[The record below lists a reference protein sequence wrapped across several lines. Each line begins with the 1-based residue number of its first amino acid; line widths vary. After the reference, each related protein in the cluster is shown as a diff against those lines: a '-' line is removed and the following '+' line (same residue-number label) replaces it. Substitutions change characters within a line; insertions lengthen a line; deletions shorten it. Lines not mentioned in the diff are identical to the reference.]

1 MNGIA
6 EARLRVSH
14 LGFVALIAAG
24 LAGCSGDVSRF
35 GESPLSNPYA
45 ARTAQANEA
54 AGSAYR
60 PSPPPVARIEAQQ
73 LPPPPAPQASAVGA
87 PPYAPAPGRAE
98 ITGSIHPA
106 GGMPT
111 GSGWSWEGGTAIT
124 VGQGDTIDSLS
135 SRYGVPA
142 SAIMQ
147 ANHITA
153 SASIQA
159 GQRLVIPRY
168 AGAAPRAAAAT
179 RIATNATMV
188 PTGGQ
193 PAAAAPGVA
202 PRVGPGVHVVAAGE
216 SLSAIAR
223 RYHTPR
229 KAIAKANNLAPD
241 AKVIIGQHLVIP
253 GLKSPAAPAA
263 AAPAP
268 VAAATA
274 PAKPP
279 AATPRKVAEATAAT
293 KPQGAAPAPAATP
306 GAKVATGSASANV
319 RVAAPAAEPTP
330 DAEDG
335 AAPAESTGSKAT
347 FRWPVRG
354 RIITGFGPRTNGQQN
369 DGINLSIPEGTVV
382 KAAEDGV
389 VAYAGNELKGY
400 GNLVL
405 VRHGNGFVTAYA
417 HASEL
422 MVKRGDQVKRGQVIM
437 RSGQTGSVT
446 SPQLHFEIRKG
457 ATPVDPMQYLAGG

>member
-1 MNGIA
+1 MHAIA
-6 EARLRVSH
+6 EARLRGAVSH

-24 LAGCSGDVSRF
+24 LAGCSADVSRF
-35 GESPLSNPYA
+35 GESPFSNPYA

-60 PSPPPVARIEAQQ
+60 PSPPPVARIDAQQ

-87 PPYAPAPGRAE
+87 TPYASAPGRAE
-98 ITGSIHPA
+98 VTGSIHPA

-124 VGQGDTIDSLS
+124 VGQGETIDSLS
-135 SRYGVPA
+135 RRYGVPA

-168 AGAAPRAAAAT
+168 AGAAPRNAPAT

-188 PTGGQ
+188 PAAGQ
-193 PAAAAPGVA
+193 PAAATPGAA

-223 RYHTPR
+223 RYHKPR
-229 KAIAKANNLAPD
+229 KAIARANNLAPD
-241 AKVIIGQHLVIP
+241 AKVRIGQHLVIP
-253 GLKSPAAPAA
+253 GMKSPAAPATPAPTA
-263 AAPAP
+263 AAS
-268 VAAATA
+268 A

-279 AATPRKVAEATAAT
+279 AVPRKVADASAAT
-293 KPQGAAPAPAATP
+293 KPQGAAPAPAAAP
-306 GAKVATGSASANV
+306 GAKVATGSAAANA
-319 RVAAPAAEPTP
+319 RVAAPAAEPTA
-330 DAEDG
+330 DTEDG

>member
-1 MNGIA
+1 MHAIA
-6 EARLRVSH
+6 EARRRRAVSH
-14 LGFVALIAAG
+14 LGSVVLIAAG
-24 LAGCSGDVSRF
+24 LAGCSADVARF
-35 GESPLSNPYA
+35 GESPFSNPYA
-45 ARTAQANEA
+45 ARTAQAGDA
-54 AGSAYR
+54 AGSDYR
-60 PSPPPVARIEAQQ
+60 PSPPHVARIDAQQ
-73 LPPPPAPQASAVGA
+73 LPPPPAPQASVQGGS
-87 PPYAPAPGRAE
+87 PYASAPARAE
-98 ITGSIHPA
+98 VTGSVHPA
-106 GGMPT
+106 GGPPN
-111 GSGWSWEGGTAIT
+111 SSSWSWEGGTAVT
-124 VGQGDTIDSLS
+124 VGQGETIDSLS

-153 SASIQA
+153 SASIQP

-168 AGAAPRAAAAT
+168 AGAAPRTAAPAT
-179 RIATNATMV
+179 RIASNATIV
-188 PTGGQ
+188 PAGGH
-193 PAAAAPGVA
+193 PAAAAPA
-202 PRVGPGVHVVAAGE
+202 PTASAGVHVVAAGE
-216 SLSAIAR
+216 SLSGIAR
-223 RYHTPR
+223 RYHKPR

-241 AKVIIGQHLVIP
+241 AKVRIGQHLVIP
-253 GLKSPAAPAA
+253 GMTPPAAPAA
-263 AAPAP
+263 PA
-268 VAAATA
+268 AAATA

-279 AATPRKVAEATAAT
+279 APRKVADASPGT
-293 KPQGAAPAPAATP
+293 KSPGAPPAPAAAP
-306 GAKVATGSASANV
+306 GAKVATGSASANA

-335 AAPAESTGSKAT
+335 AAPADGTGSKPT

-369 DGINLSIPEGTVV
+369 DGINLSIPEGTTV

-405 VRHGNGFVTAYA
+405 VRHSNGFVTAYA

-437 RSGQTGSVT
+437 RSGQTGNVT

-457 ATPVDPMQYLAGG
+457 ATPVDPTQYLAGG